1 MGVVNWNPVA
11 GWMAFPQLSQ
21 NAGITHAYAL
31 GYKLK
36 DDGQEPWT
44 KRFSRFKEMDPGAV
58 NGGARLLYGAVPP
71 LIDATGVDL
80 KDTVF
85 IAALSSGETTAQA
98 NRAIPYIASQCAGL
112 VGARFELNALQKN
125 AHKKIHTFF
134 SVEER
139 NAELD
144 KAEYVSAPLGAGNI
158 VVFDDFITR
167 GDTLSRIA
175 LAILETNP
183 KAKVYGVAL
192 AKNESVA
199 WCPNPKNDQMSAKWD
214 KLWEQGEQE
223 ALKAK

>member
-36 DDGQEPWT
+36 DDPQEPWT
-44 KRFSRFKEMDPGAV
+44 KRFSRFKEKDRHAV
-58 NGGARLLYGAVPP
+58 YGGARLLYGAVPP
-71 LIDATGVDL
+71 LIEATGVNMS
-80 KDTVF
+80 DTVF
-85 IAALSSGETTAQA
+85 IAALSSGETVAKA
-98 NRAIPYIASQCAGL
+98 NRAIPYIAAQCAQS

-144 KAEYVSAPLGAGNI
+144 KAKYVSAAVGAGH
-158 VVFDDFITR
+158 VFVFDDFITR

-175 LAILETNP
+175 LAVLAANP
-183 KAKVYGVAL
+183 DAKVYGVAL